1 MGQPEPGANR
11 TVRTF
16 VATLSLMAALLFG
29 GMAVGLAIAIGPG
42 GGSVGAIIVGFL
54 ALPLCLGLGM
64 TAWRGAAGA
73 WMVGTLVRAMVRSRG
88 DEATFREETVGSL
101 RRAGG
106 VLPGTWVF
114 LPTAVAVGALSGVA
128 MFVASAGDRLLAGGA
143 VALACLAC
151 GMLLRRLARRGLL
164 PMPEE

>member
-1 MGQPEPGANR
+1 VEQPGHGNR
-11 TVRTF
+11 PVRTF
-16 VATLSLMAALLFG
+16 VATLSLLAALLFG
-29 GMAVGLAIAIGPG
+29 GMAVGLAIALGPG
-42 GGSVGAIIVGFL
+42 GGSIGAIVVGFF
-54 ALPLCLGLGM
+54 ALPLCFGLGM

-73 WMVGTLVRAMVRSRG
+73 WMVGTLVRAMIRSRG
-88 DEATFREETVGSL
+88 DEATFRDETVGRL

-114 LPTAVAVGALSGVA
+114 LPTALVVGLGSGIA

-143 VALACLAC
+143 LFLGCVAC
-151 GMLLRRLARRGLL
+151 GLILRRLARRGLL